1 MVLNLWCIVVVLLIW
16 VEQILAVH
24 LVLIQESHANLLLL
38 WLLLGEDS
46 LYPCTLWHDEYLV
59 VVSELLLVETTWFL
73 QAVLWKGS
81 GADVETAF
89 NDILDTLRKTVPTT
103 TEVAL
108 QHFDELSSGNVTDV
122 LVGEVGNAH
131 DRALLDG
138 KLLVLV
144 VDAEGADLETA
155 VSQLVDH
162 FRAIHLYLLN
172 LECTANDI
180 EVSALVVLQV
190 VVFLCSFPKAENI
203 IFLDIPNTA
212 L

>member
-1 MVLNLWCIVVVLLIW
+1 M
-16 VEQILAVH
+16 
-24 LVLIQESHANLLLL
+24 
-38 WLLLGEDS
+38 
-46 LYPCTLWHDEYLV
+46 
-59 VVSELLLVETTWFL
+59 
-73 QAVLWKGS
+73 
-81 GADVETAF
+81 
-89 NDILDTLRKTVPTT
+89 
-103 TEVAL
+103 
-108 QHFDELSSGNVTDV
+108 TDV

-190 VVFLCSFPKAENI
+190 VGFLCSFPKAENI